1 MKTVEE
7 IYDEM
12 LGVFRRETGAEASAV
27 SDLSVKLYAVAAQVY
42 GLYVQMEWLSR
53 QCFPQTAQGE
63 YLDRHAAL
71 RGLERRKATQA
82 TGVIRFSVETAGA
95 TDLIIPA
102 GTVCATAGL
111 VRFETT
117 SAVTLT
123 AGKTFVEAPA
133 QAVGPGSGGNVP
145 AGSIL
150 VMTAPPV
157 GVGGCSNP
165 QPFTGGA
172 DEEEDE
178 ALRSRVL
185 ETYRRMPNGANSAY
199 YQQEALSFD
208 QVCACTVLPKKRG
221 KGTVDVVVSTL
232 TGIPEGDLLTQLQAY
247 FDQRREIA
255 VDVAVKAPTPKVV
268 NVSVKVQAEDG
279 KEPSEVKAAV
289 EQTLRDF
296 FSGERLSGAIL
307 VAQLNQLVFSTP
319 GVANCTVL
327 EPTEDL
333 PAVEGEL
340 PQLGSLTVEVT
351 A

>member
-12 LGVFRRETGAEASAV
+12 LAVFRRETGAEASAV

-42 GLYVQMEWLSR
+42 GLYAQMEWLSR

-63 YLDRHAAL
+63 YLDRHATL
-71 RGLERRKATQA
+71 RGLERRKATPA
-82 TGVIRFSVETAGA
+82 TGTIRFSVEAAGG
-95 TDLIIPA
+95 TDLVIPA
-102 GTVCATAGL
+102 GTVCTTAGL
-111 VRFETT
+111 ARFETT
-117 SAVTLT
+117 AAVTLP

-133 QAVGPGSGGNVP
+133 QAVEPGSGGNVP

-157 GVGGCSNP
+157 GVSGCSNP
-165 QPFTGGA
+165 QPFAGGTDA
-172 DEEEDE
+172 EEDE

-208 QVCACTVLPKKRG
+208 QVAACTVLPKKRG
-221 KGTVDVVVSTL
+221 KGTVDVIVSTPA
-232 TGIPEGDLLTQLQAY
+232 GIPEDDLLAQLQDY

-255 VDVAVKAPTPKVV
+255 VDVAVKAPTPRKVD
-268 NVSVKVQAEDG
+268 VSVKVQAAEG
-279 KEPSEVKAAV
+279 KDPTQVKEAV
-289 EQTLRDF
+289 EKTLRDF

-327 EPTEDL
+327 EPAQDL

-340 PQLGSLTVEVT
+340 PQLGGLTVEVT

>member
-42 GLYVQMEWLSR
+42 GLYTQMEWLSK

-63 YLDRHAAL
+63 YLDRHATL
-71 RGLERRKATQA
+71 RGLERRKATPA
-82 TGVIRFSVETAGA
+82 TGVIRFSVEAAGG
-95 TDLIIPA
+95 TDLVIPA
-102 GTVCATAGL
+102 GTVCTTAGL
-111 VRFETT
+111 ARFETT

-133 QAVGPGSGGNVP
+133 QAAEPGSGGNVP

-157 GVGGCSNP
+157 GVSGCSNP
-165 QPFTGGA
+165 QPFVGGT
-172 DEEEDE
+172 DGEEDE

-208 QVCACTVLPKKRG
+208 QVAACTVLPKKRG
-221 KGTVDVVVSTL
+221 VGTVDVIVSTL
-232 TGIPEGDLLTQLQAY
+232 AGIPEKDLLSQLQSY

-255 VDVAVKAPTPKVV
+255 VSVEVKAPTPKAVT
-268 NVSVKVQAEDG
+268 VSVQVQAGEG
-279 KEPSEVKAAV
+279 KDPNQVKEAV

-296 FSGERLSGAIL
+296 FTGERLSGAIL

-327 EPTEDL
+327 APTQDL

-340 PQLGSLTVEVT
+340 PQLDSLNVEVT

>member
-12 LGVFRRETGAEASAV
+12 LAVFRRETGAEASAV

-42 GLYVQMEWLSR
+42 GLYAQMEWLSR

-63 YLDRHAAL
+63 YLDRHATL
-71 RGLERRKATQA
+71 RGLERRKATPA
-82 TGVIRFSVETAGA
+82 TGTIRFSVEAAGG
-95 TDLIIPA
+95 TDLVIPA
-102 GTVCATAGL
+102 GTVCTTAGL
-111 VRFETT
+111 ARFETT
-117 SAVTLT
+117 AAVTLT

-133 QAVGPGSGGNVP
+133 QAAEPGSGGNVP

-157 GVGGCSNP
+157 GVSGCSNP
-165 QPFTGGA
+165 QPFVGGA
-172 DEEEDE
+172 DAEEDE

-208 QVCACTVLPKKRG
+208 QVAACTVQPRKRG
-221 KGTVDVVVSTL
+221 KGTVDVIVSTPA
-232 TGIPEGDLLTQLQAY
+232 GIPEEGLLAQLQDY
-247 FDQRREIA
+247 FNQRREIA
-255 VDVAVKAPTPKVV
+255 VDVEVKAPTPREVP
-268 NVSVKVQAEDG
+268 VSVKVQAAEG
-279 KEPSEVKAAV
+279 KDPTQVKEAV
-289 EQTLRDF
+289 EKTLRDF

-327 EPTEDL
+327 APTQDL

-340 PQLGSLTVEVT
+340 PRLGSLTVEVT

>member
-12 LGVFRRETGAEASAV
+12 LAVFRRETGAEASAV

-42 GLYVQMEWLSR
+42 GLYAQMEWLSR

-63 YLDRHAAL
+63 YLDRHAAI
-71 RGLERRKATQA
+71 RGVERRKATPA
-82 TGVIRFSVETAGA
+82 TGVIRFSVETAGG
-95 TDLIIPA
+95 TDLVIPK

-111 VRFETT
+111 TRFETT
-117 SAVTLT
+117 AAVTLA
-123 AGKTFVEAPA
+123 AGRTFVEAPA
-133 QAVGPGSGGNVP
+133 QAAEPGSGGNVP
-145 AGSIL
+145 GGSIL

-157 GVGGCSNP
+157 GVSGCSNP

-172 DEEEDE
+172 DAEEDE

-208 QVCACTVLPKKRG
+208 QVCACTVLPKKQG
-221 KGTVDVVVSTL
+221 PGTVDVIVSTL
-232 TGIPEGDLLTQLQAY
+232 SGMPEDDLLAELQAY
-247 FDQRREIA
+247 FEERREIA
-255 VDVAVKAPTPKVV
+255 VKVSVQAPTPREV
-268 NVSVKVQAEDG
+268 NVSVRVQAAQGSD
-279 KEPSEVKAAV
+279 SAQVKAAA
-289 EQTLRDF
+289 EKTLRGF
-296 FSGERLSGAIL
+296 FTGERLSGAVL

-319 GVANCTVL
+319 GVANCTIL
-327 EPTEDL
+327 EPTQDL

-340 PQLGSLTVEVT
+340 PQLGDLTVEVT